1 MQVEFRKTFKQD
13 LRDIKD
19 RKVLERIRVA
29 IEEVETA
36 NSLLSVANV
45 KAIQGHV
52 GYYRIRIGDFRLG
65 LYIEPIWYLAY
76 MLQAFQVSRFRPFWY
91 TKPHDPIKSLNCR
104 INGGLKAIYFVQKDT
119 KWVL

>member
-1 MQVEFRKTFKQD
+1 MQVEFRKTFQQD

-19 RKVLERIRVA
+19 RKILERIRAA

-65 LYIEPIWYLAY
+65 LYLDKGVV
-76 MLQAFQVSRFRPFWY
+76 AFVRVLHRKEMY
-91 TKPHDPIKSLNCR
+91 R
-104 INGGLKAIYFVQKDT
+104 YFP
-119 KWVL
+119 

>member
-19 RKVLERIRVA
+19 RKVLERIRSV
-29 IEEVETA
+29 IEEVEAA
-36 NSLLSVANV
+36 NSLLSVTNV

-65 LYIEPIWYLAY
+65 LYVDSGVV
-76 MLQAFQVSRFRPFWY
+76 AFV
-91 TKPHDPIKSLNCR
+91 R
-104 INGGLKAIYFVQKDT
+104 ILHRKEMYRYFP
-119 KWVL
+119 